1 MTDKSPLY
9 YQKKVFLPIGGVTM
23 DARNIGLNIKRTR
36 KERGLTQ
43 AELAQMVDITPKYL
57 SNLECGE
64 KFPKLETF
72 ISIAN
77 ALQCDANTLL
87 CNVLDATI
95 PATSATIS
103 TKLST
108 LPPKEQR
115 RFLRILEFM
124 VDDAKANPMEQNM

>member
-1 MTDKSPLY
+1 MVDLLIKQSCLY
-9 YQKKVFLPIGGVTM
+9 YQKGVLLRIGGAAV
-23 DARNIGLNIKRTR
+23 DAKNIGANIKRTR

-43 AELAQMVDITPKYL
+43 AELAQMVDLSTKYL

-64 KFPKLETF
+64 KYPKLETF

-77 ALQCDANTLL
+77 ALQCDANSLL
-87 CNVLDATI
+87 CDVLDAAI
-95 PATSATIS
+95 PVTTTSIS
-103 TKLST
+103 NKLSV

-124 VDDAKANPMEQNM
+124 VDDARANPV